1 MGTDAS
7 PAGTPSGAESA
18 QVFNEIGKD
27 GTVDRDEA
35 EELLR
40 TLFADPGAAR
50 ARAERDLVPD
60 PDPALSSIGHQ
71 VVGIVLRDT
80 GETDDALAHL
90 RRALAL
96 ARRVDRER
104 EADVRATLG
113 GTLVYVGRTR
123 EGLAQLDRAAAE
135 LDGLPLAR
143 VLVRRARVLSFNLE
157 RYEAGA
163 DDLRRALSILDR
175 SDDDVWRARA
185 LHLDGLTRTGLGD
198 LDAARHAFGEAL
210 RINSGLGLTFDV
222 AAGVHS
228 QGWLAFLTGDLPTA
242 FERYAAAEAGYGD
255 AGVTNVDL
263 VYDWCNA
270 FLAAGLATDALEVV
284 ERALVA
290 RPLLEGEQAD
300 LLLAL
305 AGAALAADDPER
317 AGSAADEA
325 RRLFRRQGRQQHW
338 LRAELFAISA
348 RSASGSRPDRLL
360 PRVRALVAMAREFG
374 ATELPQ
380 VLMVGAE
387 LGTRVHSARA
397 RAWVDE
403 WLEEASGFRDAATG
417 TTRALGWLALARR
430 RASAGET
437 AGVLRACE
445 AGLAAL
451 DAHQAT
457 FGSHEL
463 RALSSGHGAAL
474 AELGTRTALVSG
486 DARRLLR
493 WSERWRATALTIPT
507 TASDHDA
514 ATTADLAALRA
525 QHSRLAEARV
535 HGMPTERLQAR
546 ATRLEHSVRQRL
558 FHARGSGQVASSL
571 DVGGLLAALAE
582 DDTVLLEL
590 TEVDGVLH
598 ALVAGHGRVRHRV
611 VGAAADAAKAV
622 DFALFTLRQA
632 ARGRRAQLEVAGT
645 RLERALLGAA
655 IGGVGDS
662 RVVVS
667 GTAALQGVP
676 WGLMPSLVHRP
687 VTSTPSARLWL
698 RAREAVPAAEERRVM
713 LVGPGLGSGGAEV
726 PAVAAEDPGAV
737 VLGGDA
743 ATVAASLAAL
753 DGASLAHVAAHGHFR
768 EDSPLFSSLTL
779 ADGPLLVHDLQ
790 RLERP
795 PHRVVLSACESGVMQ
810 PVGDQELLGL
820 AAALLSMG
828 TAGVVS
834 SLAEVDDAAT
844 VDVMV
849 ALHARLRQG
858 GGLGDA
864 MLAAREAAAGDP
876 VLAAT
881 AASFTVL
888 GT

>member
-1 MGTDAS
+1 MMTRG
-7 PAGTPSGAESA
+7 
-18 QVFNEIGKD
+18 
-27 GTVDRDEA
+27 EA

-40 TLFADPGAAR
+40 TLFADPEAAR
-50 ARAERDLVPD
+50 RRALAELVPA
-60 PDPALSSIGHQ
+60 PDAALASIGHQ

-96 ARRVDRER
+96 ARRVGRER

-113 GTLVYVGRTR
+113 GTLVYVGRSR
-123 EGLAQLDRAAAE
+123 EGLVQLDRAAAE

-157 RYEAGA
+157 RFEEGA

-198 LDAARHAFGEAL
+198 LDAARRAFDEAL
-210 RINSGLGLTFDV
+210 EIHSALGLTFDM

-242 FERYAAAEAGYGD
+242 FERYAAASVGYGD
-255 AGVTNVDL
+255 AGFTNVDL
-263 VYDWCNA
+263 VFDQCSA
-270 FLAAGLATDALEVV
+270 FLAAGLGADALDVV

-305 AGAALAADDPER
+305 SGAALAANDPER
-317 AGSAADEA
+317 ARSAADGA

-348 RSASGSRPDRLL
+348 RSAAGFRPDRLL
-360 PRVRALVAMAREFG
+360 PRIRTLVALARESG
-374 ATELPQ
+374 APELPQ
-380 VLMVGAE
+380 VLMVGVE
-387 LGTRVHSARA
+387 VGSRVRSARA

-403 WLEEASGFRDAATG
+403 WLEEASSFRDSAMG

-430 RASAGET
+430 RASVGET

-445 AGLAAL
+445 RGLAAL
-451 DAHQAT
+451 AAHQAT

-463 RALSSGHGAAL
+463 RVLSAGHGSDL

-507 TASDHDA
+507 SASEDDVATA
-514 ATTADLAALRA
+514 ADLTALRA

-546 ATRLEHSVRQRL
+546 ATRLEQSVRQRL
-558 FHARGSGQVASSL
+558 FHAHGSGQVASSL
-571 DVGGLLAALAE
+571 DVGALLDALRE
-582 DDTVLLEL
+582 DDTVLVEL
-590 TEVDGVLH
+590 TEIDGVLH
-598 ALVAGHGRVRHRV
+598 ALVAGRGRVRHLV
-611 VGAAADAAKAV
+611 VGDAAAGAAAV
-622 DFALFTLRQA
+622 DFSLFTLRQA
-632 ARGRRAQLEVAGT
+632 ARGRRSQLDVAGA
-645 RLERALLGAA
+645 RLERSLLGAA
-655 IGGVGDS
+655 LDGVGES

-667 GTAALQGVP
+667 GTSALQGVP
-676 WGLMPSLVHRP
+676 WGLLPSLAHRP

-698 RAREAVPAAEERRVM
+698 RARAAAPAEGSRRVM

-726 PAVAAEDPGAV
+726 PAVAAQDPDAE
-737 VLGGDA
+737 VLDGEA
-743 ATVAASLAAL
+743 ATVAAAL
-753 DGASLAHVAAHGHFR
+753 IALNGASLAHVAAHGQFR

-795 PHRVVLSACESGVMQ
+795 PHRVVLSACESGVMA

-844 VDVMV
+844 VEVMV
-849 ALHARLRQG
+849 ALHARLRSG

-864 MLAAREAAAGDP
+864 LLAARDVAVGDP